1 MNNALYDYLDV
12 RPKRKTHNRY
22 LKKKKISTEIRMT
35 DRKQIVMIE

>member
-22 LKKKKISTEIRMT
+22 LKKKISAEIRMT